1 MRDYATQFTELRAR
15 LQELDDLVKAG
26 DVLNWDQ
33 HTNMPTGGRAAR
45 GRQMATLQ
53 RLAHEKFIDPSVGRL
68 LDDLEPQVEGLPYES
83 DDRALVRLTRRRYE
97 QASRVPPSFSA
108 EMAEH
113 STAAFAVW
121 AQARPA
127 NDFARV
133 APYLQKTLDLSRR
146 FADFFPG
153 YGHIADP
160 LINNGDYGL
169 TVAAIRPL
177 FAELRQQLAPLVQ
190 QMSDQP
196 PIDDHILHRHYST
209 QKQLAFGEQVI
220 RAVGYDF
227 SRGRQD
233 LSLHPFSTKFS
244 IGDVRITTRVNK
256 YDLSEA
262 LFGSL
267 HEAGHAMYE
276 QGINPQFEGTPLAE
290 GASMGLHESQS
301 RLWENLVG
309 RNLPFWQHFYPHLQ
323 ATFSTQLGK
332 VSLEEFYRAINK
344 VQRSLIR
351 TDADEVTYNLHII
364 IRFELELALLEG
376 SLSLA
381 ELPSAWHA
389 AYDANLGIHAPDDRD
404 GVLQDVHWY
413 GGTIGGM
420 FQGYAL
426 GNILAAQFYGAAV
439 QAHPEIP
446 SQIAAGYFATLHTWL
461 REQIYQQGSKFTAS
475 ELVQR
480 VTGGGLSLQPYLDYL
495 HGKFG
500 ALYGVG
506 G

>member
-1 MRDYATQFTELRAR
+1 MTDYATQLTALRAR
-15 LQELDDLVKAG
+15 LQEVDDLVKAG
-26 DVLNWDQ
+26 DVLSWDQ
-33 HTNMPTGGRAAR
+33 HTNMPVGGGAAR

-53 RLAHEKFIDPSVGRL
+53 RLAHEKFIDLSVGRL
-68 LDDLEPQVEGLPYES
+68 LDELEPRVEQLPYES

-97 QASRVPPSFSA
+97 QANRVPPAFSA

-127 NDFARV
+127 NHFAQV

-153 YGHIADP
+153 YEHMADP

-169 TVAAIRPL
+169 TVASIRPL
-177 FAELRQQLAPLVQ
+177 FAELRQHLAPLVQ
-190 QMSDQP
+190 RICAHAP
-196 PIDDHILHRHYST
+196 ADDSPLHQRYASRE
-209 QKQLAFGEQVI
+209 QLAFGEQVI
-220 RAVGYDF
+220 RAIGYDF

-244 IGDVRITTRVNK
+244 IGDVRITTRINE
-256 YDLSEA
+256 YDLNEA

-276 QGINPQFEGTPLAE
+276 QGINPLFEATPLAE
-290 GASMGLHESQS
+290 GASMGVHESQA

-309 RNLPFWQHFYPHLQ
+309 RSLPFWQHFYSRLQ
-323 ATFSTQLGK
+323 ATFPTQLGNTP
-332 VSLEEFYRAINK
+332 LEEFYRAINK

-351 TDADEVTYNLHII
+351 TEADEVTYNLHII

-376 SLSLA
+376 SLAVA
-381 ELPSAWHA
+381 ELPAAWRA
-389 AYDANLGIHAPDDRD
+389 AYDATLGIHAPDDRD

-420 FQGYAL
+420 FQGYTL
-426 GNILAAQFYGAAV
+426 GNMMAAQFYGAAV

-446 SQIAAGYFATLHTWL
+446 NQIAAGNFATLHTWL
-461 REQIYQQGSKFTAS
+461 REQIYQHGSKFTAS
-475 ELVQR
+475 ELLQR
-480 VTGGGLSLQPYLDYL
+480 VTGEALSLQPYLDYL
-495 HGKFG
+495 HSKFG

-506 G
+506 E